1 MARAENLAPQVQR
14 LLDQWLG
21 FRVAPHPGIGDSQAV
36 LCNCEIETILAR
48 RAGDRVHRH
57 GKRNKGLQEP
67 HAEAAAEL
75 LRRLLA
81 ERTEL

>member
-1 MARAENLAPQVQR
+1 LAKDLV
-14 LLDQWLG
+14 LLLKDVKSLPAN
-21 FRVAPHPGIGDSQAV
+21 FA
-36 LCNCEIETILAR
+36 
-48 RAGDRVHRH
+48 AGDH